1 MPRFCLV
8 LALLSVLIGS
18 ARFFGQET
26 RTESGVSAEVS
37 RNIHRREQWF
47 TQGRLPAT
55 GPAATVRKRALRQKM
70 VLRATRKVQSPR
82 QNSQSGALSGEW
94 VQLGPAPLTSDASGV
109 GLQDYNYVAG
119 RATAVAID
127 SADSTGNTVYI
138 GGAFGGVWK
147 STNAGPLRSSPGSIA
162 WVPRRTIRRP

>member
-70 VLRATRKVQSPR
+70 VLRATRNVQSPR

-119 RATAVAID
+119 RASTLPIRLAIR
-127 SADSTGNTVYI
+127 STLAAHSGEFGN
-138 GGAFGGVWK
+138 
-147 STNAGPLRSSPGSIA
+147 
-162 WVPRRTIRRP
+162 PRMPAPSDRVLEASHGFR